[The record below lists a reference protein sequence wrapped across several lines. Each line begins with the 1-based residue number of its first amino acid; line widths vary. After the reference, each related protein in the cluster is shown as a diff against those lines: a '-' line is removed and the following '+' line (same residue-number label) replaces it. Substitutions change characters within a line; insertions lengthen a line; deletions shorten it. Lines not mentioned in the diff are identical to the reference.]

1 MFLSCSKEATLPEYN
16 DPSFEYFPLI
26 PRMERVYEVTN
37 IQIDAPTDIR
47 DTSIYFLRERVLDTI
62 FDTLDYT
69 LYLISQETRNS
80 DTLPWQ
86 HLEHIAIRK
95 HQRKIVKVENN
106 MVYTILQFPES
117 ESITWD
123 GNEYN
128 SNDPEIYSYSNTSA
142 EYSNQTVTLDSV
154 LIVKQSFFE
163 SLYTYTFKEEQ
174 YAYGVGLCSKIDYD
188 YESQP
193 TQGNININ
201 LPIEER
207 ITYGYLRK
215 YSLISYSIPE

>member
-1 MFLSCSKEATLPEYN
+1 M
-16 DPSFEYFPLI
+16 YFPLI
-26 PRMERVYEVTN
+26 PGMERVYEVTS
-37 IQIDAPTDIR
+37 IHIDAPTDIR
-47 DTSIYFLRERVLDTI
+47 DTSVYFLRERVLDTI

-69 LYLISQETRNS
+69 VYLISQETRNS
-80 DTLPWQ
+80 DTVPWQ
-86 HLEHIAIRK
+86 HLEQIAIRK
-95 HQRKIVKVENN
+95 HQRTLVQVTNN
-106 MVYTILQFPES
+106 MAYTILQFPES

-128 SNDPEIYSYSNTSA
+128 TNDPEMYSYSDISA
-142 EYSNQTVTLDSV
+142 EYSNQTITLDSV

-174 YAYGVGLCSKIDYD
+174 YAYGVGLCSKIDYN

-207 ITYGYLRK
+207 ITYGYLRR